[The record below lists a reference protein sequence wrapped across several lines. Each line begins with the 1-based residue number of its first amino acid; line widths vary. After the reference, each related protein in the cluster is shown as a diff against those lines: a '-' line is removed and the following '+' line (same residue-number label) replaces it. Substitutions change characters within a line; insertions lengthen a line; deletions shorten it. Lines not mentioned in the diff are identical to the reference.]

1 MAPPPSHSQ
10 SALPN
15 PQILVLDNVEQ
26 NEQGFLLEVSTR
38 HAPQCPDC
46 GTRSRS
52 FHNCYERQLQD
63 LPWQALSVRLRV
75 KARRFRCR
83 NPSCARK
90 IFVERLP
97 LVAHSYA
104 RQTDR
109 LREIIRC
116 VGFVA
121 GRLPGSR
128 LLVRLAVIVSD
139 DTVLRLVKLL
149 PVADSN
155 EDPIRC
161 LGVNDWAWRKGQD
174 YGTILVD
181 LERHRVVDLLPER
194 SAESFAEW
202 LAKNPTVRVISRDRS
217 GVYDEGSE
225 LGAPSAQQVADRF
238 HLVLNLS
245 AAIERALEERSRQ
258 LQLPVMEVQNQPDR
272 ETEDSPPRLTQ
283 QQTLQWQRRQRRME
297 LYEKRYEAP
306 SGGHSQ
312 KAISQALQIQRKT
325 VRRWLRA
332 GQFPERKP
340 AVRKPPKVQAFAEY
354 LQQRWMEGCH
364 NASKLFQE
372 IRTRGYRGPRSM
384 VAKFVS
390 GWRASSSQRNAR
402 PQRIAAR
409 HAAAL
414 ATRAPEQLTQEQ
426 RLLFDQLS
434 SSCPDLKWMRTLAL
448 DFRAAL
454 TSRDGHQMR
463 GWVQIAKLSGIGSLV
478 RFAFGLQR
486 DLSAVTAAVESH
498 WNNGQVEGQIN
509 RLKMIKR
516 QMYGRAG
523 LGLLHARI
531 LPYRTLTGCVVQRAP

>member
-1 MAPPPSHSQ
+1 MALPPSHAQ
-10 SALPN
+10 SVLPN
-15 PQILVLDNVEQ
+15 PQALILDNVEQ
-26 NEQGFLLEVSTR
+26 NEQGFILEVSTR
-38 HAPQCPDC
+38 DAPQCPDC
-46 GTRSRS
+46 GRRSRS
-52 FHNCYERQLQD
+52 FHSRYERQLQD
-63 LPWQALSVRLRV
+63 LPWQGLSVRLRV

-116 VGFVA
+116 VGFVT
-121 GRLPGSR
+121 GGLPGSR

-149 PVADSN
+149 PLADAN

-161 LGVNDWAWRKGQD
+161 LGVDDWAWRKGQD

-202 LAKNPTVRVISRDRS
+202 LAKNPTVSVISRDRS
-217 GVYDEGSE
+217 GLYAEGAE
-225 LGAPSAQQVADRF
+225 LGAPTAQQVADRF

-258 LQLPVMEVQNQPDR
+258 LQLPVIDVQNQPGR
-272 ETEDSPPRLTQ
+272 ETTEDSQPRLTQ
-283 QQTLQWQRRQRRME
+283 QQTLQQQRRQRRME
-297 LYEKRYEAP
+297 VYENVMKLHQE
-306 SGGHSQ
+306 GHSQ
-312 KAISQALQIQRKT
+312 RAISQALLIQRKT

-332 GQFPERKP
+332 GQFPE
-340 AVRKPPKVQAFAEY
+340 RKPPKVQAFAEY

-364 NASKLFQE
+364 NASKLFHE
-372 IRTRGYRGPRSM
+372 IRTRGYRGQRSM
-384 VAKFVS
+384 VAQFVS
-390 GWRASSSQRNAR
+390 GWRASKSPQRYAR
-402 PQRIAAR
+402 PQRITPR

-414 ATRAPEQLTQEQ
+414 TTRAPDQLTQEQ

-434 SSCPDLKWMRTLAL
+434 SSCPDLTWMRTLAL

-454 TSRDGHQMR
+454 TSRDGEQMR
-463 GWVQIAKLSGIGSLV
+463 DWIQIAKLSGIRSLV
-478 RFAFGLQR
+478 RFAFGLQK
-486 DLSAVTAAVESH
+486 DLSAVSAAVES
-498 WNNGQVEGQIN
+498 
-509 RLKMIKR
+509 
-516 QMYGRAG
+516 
-523 LGLLHARI
+523 
-531 LPYRTLTGCVVQRAP
+531 P